1 MTTKIDW
8 ESQIGRRLR
17 FRDLHV
23 LFTVVQCGSMA
34 KAARQLGVSQPSVSE
49 VIADLEHALRVRL
62 LDRSPQGIEPTIYAN
77 ALLKRSR
84 VAFDELKQGI
94 RDIEFLSDPTVG
106 ELRIG
111 CPESISSSILPA
123 IIERASRQYPG
134 VVPNVDAGPTDTM
147 LRNLLD
153 RSLDLVVARGGQTLA
168 DDSVI
173 DRLNVEVLFDDEL
186 VVAAGMQSRWARR
199 RKIDLAELVNE
210 RWILSAPGTWNHM
223 VAAEAFRARGLD
235 LPKISLKTLSIHLR
249 ANLLATGPSITMFPH
264 SILRLYGSRFS
275 LKVLPVNL
283 PVRPWPV
290 TIVTLKNRTLS
301 PVVERF
307 IECAREVAKSFTVRP
322 KSHKA

>member
-147 LRNLLD
+147 LKNLLD